1 MKMSK
6 TYSEMIRLRSFEERY
21 LYLRLSGSVG
31 LETFGADRWVNQ
43 AFYKSKEWKD
53 IRNQVIVRDEG
64 NDLAMTGYSIN
75 DRIYIHHI
83 DPITVG
89 DFSDNVN
96 KLLSLDNLV
105 CVSFDTHQAIHYG
118 IKDYAKINCM
128 VDRTVNDTKLW

>member
-1 MKMSK
+1 MIK
-6 TYSEMIRLRSFEERY
+6 TYSEMLRFTTFEERY

-31 LETFGADRWVNQ
+31 GETFGADRWINQ
-43 AFYKSKEWKD
+43 NFYRSKEWRD

-64 NDLAMTGYSIN
+64 NDLAMRGHSIG

-83 DPITVG
+83 DPITVD
-89 DFSDNVN
+89 DFTDNVN

-118 IKDYAKINCM
+118 IKDYAKINGM
-128 VDRTVNDTKLW
+128 VDRTTNDTKLW